1 MYFLLL
7 NILPLD
13 VVYYIYLINR
23 SYKILKTHINKSVN
37 NKFIIKNL
45 ITYIVSKNTLSL
57 LLNSNFIAL
66 KVLYN
71 EKIIMRRYELLY
83 LLNSL
88 CNKLNIINQYINN
101 NFNKHTTDKY
111 KRFKKYLIKI
121 CIKYNVKISLCV
133 MFGYYDKMNNLICNN
148 DYQSLVVPARKLFT
162 KNNLIPV
169 KYSNLHILD
178 DNYIIIDSNNS
189 NNYIK
194 NFL

>member
-1 MYFLLL
+1 
-7 NILPLD
+7 
-13 VVYYIYLINR
+13 
-23 SYKILKTHINKSVN
+23 
-37 NKFIIKNL
+37 
-45 ITYIVSKNTLSL
+45 
-57 LLNSNFIAL
+57 
-66 KVLYN
+66 
-71 EKIIMRRYELLY
+71 MRRYELLY

-148 DYQSLVVPARKLFT
+148 YYQSLVVPARKLFT